1 MPRLLPADLVL
12 ATVLALTAAH
22 PLRGEVVDASPD
34 AFTVHAS
41 VTIAK
46 EPARVYETLTRDI
59 GRWWDSSHTYSGSAT
74 NLTLQATPG
83 GCFCE
88 RLPQGG
94 VEHMTVIYAEPGTQ
108 LRMRGGLGPLQAL
121 PVTGVWT
128 LTLTDAG
135 GRTTVESTYSV
146 SGHSKPGLDELAP
159 LVDRVMSE
167 QLAHL
172 KQFAER

>member
-1 MPRLLPADLVL
+1 MHPCHRRGIAL
-12 ATVLALTAAH
+12 AALIALTLVA
-22 PLRGEVVDASPD
+22 PLRGEVADSTPNG
-34 AFTVHAS
+34 FTVHATVS
-41 VTIAK
+41 IAK
-46 EPARVYETLTRDI
+46 NASSVFDTLTRDI
-59 GRWWDSSHTYSGSAT
+59 GRWWDPSHTYSGAAT
-74 NLTLQATPG
+74 NLTLQPTPG

-94 VEHMTVIYAEPGTQ
+94 VEHMVVIYAEPGKQ

-128 LTLTDAG
+128 LSLAESS
-135 GRTTVESTYSV
+135 GRTTLESIYSV
-146 SGHSKPGLDELAP
+146 SGYSKPPLNELAAV
-159 LVDRVMSE
+159 VDRVMTE